1 MSFKLRDEHWETML
15 TFFEAHPDLSHGR
28 LKGLNARERAK
39 QLWAELTQKLNS
51 LGFGERKVDKWQKV
65 AEKEN
70 EKFRASDNNQNE
82 DVLSLDESQPGTS
95 NPASTPK
102 TNKRIIDQNHD
113 YGMGSAKKSKKKTNI
128 EDAYIETVEVL
139 KEIKNCLHA
148 GLADIKDSPDGI
160 RSAIEKNQTNT

>member
-1 MSFKLRDEHWETML
+1 ML

-39 QLWAELTQKLNS
+39 QLWAELSQKLNS
-51 LGFGERKVDKWQKV
+51 LGFGERSVDKWQKV

-70 EKFRASDNNQNE
+70 EKFRASDINQIE
-82 DVLSLDESQPGTS
+82 DVLSLVLSVDESQPGSS

-102 TNKRIIDQNHD
+102 TNKRIIDHDHD
-113 YGMGSAKKSKKKTNI
+113 YGMGSAKKVKKTNI
-128 EDAYIETVEVL
+128 EDAYIETIEVL

-148 GLADIKDSPDGI
+148 GLADIKDSLGGI
-160 RSAIEKNQTNT
+160 RSAIEKNQANT